1 MNVVEEYLK
10 KLNQEELIH
19 LLSNIPEIKKYVN
32 EKLDAIQ
39 ITNLLQKLPQ
49 KLFSNYMLALN
60 YNGKEYKELAKW
72 IKDNMDGMDSYI
84 LIEYFTRNNK

>member
-39 ITNLLQKLPQ
+39 IT
-49 KLFSNYMLALN
+49 YR
-60 YNGKEYKELAKW
+60 Y
-72 IKDNMDGMDSYI
+72 
-84 LIEYFTRNNK
+84 

>member
-1 MNVVEEYLK
+1 
-10 KLNQEELIH
+10 
-19 LLSNIPEIKKYVN
+19 
-32 EKLDAIQ
+32 
-39 ITNLLQKLPQ
+39 
-49 KLFSNYMLALN
+49 MLALN